1 MTILMQD
8 NDPSFKSRATDLFT
22 SLYVPRHLGILATV
36 LSTSRSYLARL
47 ESLSLL
53 FFLFNRQDA

>member
-1 MTILMQD
+1 MAILMQD
-8 NDPSFKSRATDLFT
+8 GDPSFKSRATDLFT
-22 SLYVPRHLGILATV
+22 SLYVPRHLAIKATV

-53 FFLFNRQDA
+53 FFLFTHDDE